1 MYIKDLLLPENIQES
16 IEKTNEKK
24 RMADLNLKKD
34 QKRAELKAQDRVS
47 FEDYLTS
54 EKLTKIFDLGEA
66 CRCGGESSTEICCS
80 C

>member
-1 MYIKDLLLPENIQES
+1 MNGRAVKWGLEIERVYIKDLLLPENIQES

-34 QKRAELKAQDRVS
+34 QNRAEQKAQDRVS

-54 EKLTKIFDLGEA
+54 ENLTF
-66 CRCGGESSTEICCS
+66 
-80 C
+80 

>member
-24 RMADLNLKKD
+24 RMADLNLKKSQERAD
-34 QKRAELKAQDRVS
+34 QKAQDRVS

-54 EKLTKIFDLGEA
+54 ENLTF
-66 CRCGGESSTEICCS
+66 
-80 C
+80 

>member
-16 IEKTNEKK
+16 IEKTNQKK

-34 QKRAELKAQDRVS
+34 QKRAEMKAQDRVS
-47 FEDYLTS
+47 FANYLTS
-54 EKLTKIFDLGEA
+54 ENLTFDLGEA
-66 CRCGGESSTEICCS
+66 CRCGSESSTEICCS